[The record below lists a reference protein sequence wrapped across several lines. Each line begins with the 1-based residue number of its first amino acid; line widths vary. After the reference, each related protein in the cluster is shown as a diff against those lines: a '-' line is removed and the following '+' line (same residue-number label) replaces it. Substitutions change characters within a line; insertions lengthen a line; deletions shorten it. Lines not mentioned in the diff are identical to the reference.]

1 MSKQLR
7 QNQSLQLTSEN
18 KKQILLSPNN
28 YSLFYLCDNNDHLF
42 YEVSFFSNNNIFSQP
57 NIRAPEKGFFEIL
70 EDDDKNSIIIF
81 AKNNLQKNE

>member
-1 MSKQLR
+1 MSKEFR

-18 KKQILLSPNN
+18 NTQILLSPNN
-28 YSLFYLCDNNDHLF
+28 YSLFYLCDNNDHLD
-42 YEVSFFSNNNIFSQP
+42 YEVSFFSNNDIFSQP

-81 AKNNLQKNE
+81 AKNISQKNK